1 MVTHTQRQGRRLTSQ
16 TINMDTEYEIIS
28 DTLQRQLVAAVFT
41 RAMLDWRIYHRSLDE
56 IDQIKESGEYNAERL
71 DALLDEISETCDI
84 QSWVRSDSYESFS
97 YLYCCSLLGIDGR
110 KCRLRIDELSA
121 DLERQ
126 MEAGQSD
133 SIAQID
139 LFELEATLDELKEN
153 AGRMQASGSNWFDES
168 LDRAPASNKSAL
180 LRRTYARKIRR
191 TIPGLAQLD
200 IFGEFAP

>member
-1 MVTHTQRQGRRLTSQ
+1 
-16 TINMDTEYEIIS
+16 MDTEYEVIS

-41 RAMLDWRIYHRSLDE
+41 RAMLDWRIYHKALDE
-56 IDQIKESGEYNAERL
+56 IDQIKESGEYDAERL
-71 DALLDEISETCDI
+71 DHLLDEISETCDI
-84 QSWVRSDSYESFS
+84 QAWVRSDSYESFS

-110 KCRLRIDELSA
+110 KCRQRIDELSA

-153 AGRMQASGSNWFDES
+153 AGRMPTNGIDTLDES
-168 LDRAPASNKSAL
+168 MDRALAAHKSMV
-180 LRRTYARKIRR
+180 LRRNYARKIRR
-191 TIPGLAQLD
+191 AIPCLAQLD

>member
-1 MVTHTQRQGRRLTSQ
+1 
-16 TINMDTEYEIIS
+16 MDTEYEVIS

-41 RAMLDWRIYHRSLDE
+41 RAMLDWRIYHKALDE
-56 IDQIKESGEYNAERL
+56 IDQIKKSGEFEVDRL
-71 DALLDEISETCDI
+71 DHLLDEISETCDI

-139 LFELEATLDELKEN
+139 LFELEAVIHDIKEN
-153 AGRMQASGSNWFDES
+153 ASRVQASGSNWFDES
-168 LDRAPASNKSAL
+168 VDKSSTDKSAL
-180 LRRTYARKIRR
+180 IRRTYARKVRR
-191 TIPGLAQLD
+191 AVQGLTQLD
-200 IFGEFAP
+200 LFGVDQ

>member
-1 MVTHTQRQGRRLTSQ
+1 
-16 TINMDTEYEIIS
+16 
-28 DTLQRQLVAAVFT
+28 
-41 RAMLDWRIYHRSLDE
+41 MLDWRIYHKALDE
-56 IDQIKESGEYNAERL
+56 IDHIKESGEFSVDRL
-71 DALLDEISETCDI
+71 DYLLDEISETCDI
-84 QSWVRSDSYESFS
+84 QAWVRSDSYESFS

-139 LFELEATLDELKEN
+139 LFELEAVIHDIKEN
-153 AGRMQASGSNWFDES
+153 ASRVQDGGSNWFDES
-168 LDRAPASNKSAL
+168 VDRTHAFHKSMV

-191 TIPGLAQLD
+191 AIPGLTQLD